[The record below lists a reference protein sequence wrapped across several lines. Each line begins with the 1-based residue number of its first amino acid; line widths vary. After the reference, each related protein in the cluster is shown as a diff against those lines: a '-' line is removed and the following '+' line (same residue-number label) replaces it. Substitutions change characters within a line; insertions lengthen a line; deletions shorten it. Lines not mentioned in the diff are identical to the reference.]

1 MGWGL
6 SKQSQLAQERKSLAS
21 CFKLI
26 KNIVFD
32 ILACIS
38 DSYLR
43 LTTAHTQEK
52 KTKKTSIQRY
62 PPSPP
67 QGGDRFDLCVFINYK
82 Y

>member
-1 MGWGL
+1 VAGG
-6 SKQSQLAQERKSLAS
+6 
-21 CFKLI
+21 LI
-26 KNIVFD
+26 KEEEED

-43 LTTAHTQEK
+43 LTTAHTQAK
-52 KTKKTSIQRY
+52 KIQVLQHY

-67 QGGDRFDLCVFINYK
+67 QGGDRFDLCVFIGHK

>member
-1 MGWGL
+1 MPA
-6 SKQSQLAQERKSLAS
+6 K
-21 CFKLI
+21 I
-26 KNIVFD
+26 KFD

-43 LTTAHTQEK
+43 LTTAHTQAK
-52 KTKKTSIQRY
+52 KKIKQVLQHY